1 MVKVESVFEIIGPI
15 MIGPSSSH
23 TAGVVR
29 IGLLARHI
37 LGEKPVEATI
47 VFHGSLAETYKGH
60 GSDKAVIAGIL
71 GFKADDPRVR
81 EALAIADK
89 MGLKYKFMTGDLG
102 DVHPNTLK
110 VHIKGDSGSE
120 FDIVG
125 SSIGGG
131 NVLVFE
137 VNGFETEI
145 SGDYYTLIAIH
156 EDKPGV
162 VAKISSILAENHINI
177 ARMCVSRIRRGEL
190 AFSSIEVDQEI
201 PAKVLDEIQRVEEVK
216 IVRSLKPV

>member
-29 IGLLARHI
+29 IGLLARYI

-60 GSDKAVIAGIL
+60 GSDKAIIAGIL
-71 GFKADDPRVR
+71 GFRADDSRVR
-81 EALAIADK
+81 KALEIADRI
-89 MGLKYKFMTGDLG
+89 GLKYKFMTGDLG

-110 VHIKGDSGSE
+110 IHIKGESGAE

-131 NVLVFE
+131 NILVFE
-137 VNGFETEI
+137 VNGFETDI
-145 SGDYYTLIAIH
+145 SGDYHTLIAIH

-162 VAKISSILAENHINI
+162 VAKISSILARNHINI
-177 ARMCVSRIRRGEL
+177 AKMCVSRIRRGGM

-201 PAKVLDEIQRVEEVK
+201 PTKVLDEIQRIKEVK
-216 IVRSLKPV
+216 VVRSLKPV